1 MGNPTV
7 KLLEFRFHIIYIYIC
22 LYTTFFDFLL
32 IETMVNQ
39 NSNEKEDLSVHSS
52 LLNSSDIAPPT
63 TNDSHILSFGM
74 SPGKWMI
81 INVAI

>member
-1 MGNPTV
+1 M
-7 KLLEFRFHIIYIYIC
+7 YIYI
-22 LYTTFFDFLL
+22 TFFNFLL
-32 IETMVNQ
+32 IDTMVNQ
-39 NSNEKEDLSVHSS
+39 NSNEKEDLSMHSS

-74 SPGKWMI
+74 SPGTWTM

>member
-1 MGNPTV
+1 
-7 KLLEFRFHIIYIYIC
+7 
-22 LYTTFFDFLL
+22 
-32 IETMVNQ
+32 MVNQ
-39 NSNEKEDLSVHSS
+39 NSNEKEDLSMHSS

-74 SPGKWMI
+74 SPGTWTM